1 MGIVGALTYT
11 GMVSF
16 HISNNVFTLFNSSVS
31 YGTSYHQKDW
41 CDL

>member
-1 MGIVGALTYT
+1 MGIRRALMYM

-16 HISNNVFTLFNSSVS
+16 HISNNVFTLFNSSAS
-31 YGTSYHQKDW
+31 YDTLYHQNDW